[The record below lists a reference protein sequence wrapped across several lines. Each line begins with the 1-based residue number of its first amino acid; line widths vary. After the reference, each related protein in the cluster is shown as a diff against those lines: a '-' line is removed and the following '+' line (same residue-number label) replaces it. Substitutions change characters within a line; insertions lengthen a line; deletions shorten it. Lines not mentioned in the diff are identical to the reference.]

1 MPMNGF
7 GTRAAVDDKSS
18 APILPSFFVIGPP
31 RTGSSWLHM
40 VLSECAWLSY
50 PTKETRFFDKYFDYG
65 VGWYGAH
72 YRKAGNGRMVGEVA
86 PTYFASAD
94 ARERIARL
102 LPAAKIVCTFR
113 NPVDR
118 VLSLYRM
125 KRAYG
130 MIPWAFDDA
139 LTRDPELMESSRY
152 ATHLTAWLKTFGPSQ
167 VMVTMYEDLQSDPQL
182 YLDKVLDFVGIPRRE
197 LHSSQKL
204 RVFTAETMT
213 APRNYFLTRGA
224 LLLAEWSKKQR
235 VGSLVHTAKKWG
247 ATRLFLGGGAAFP
260 ELPLSSKT
268 KLHGLFRGEIDQLE
282 AMLNRDLSA
291 WK

>member
-1 MPMNGF
+1 MPMKGF
-7 GTRAAVDDKSS
+7 GIKAAIAENPC

-31 RTGSSWLHM
+31 RTGTSWLHM
-40 VLSECAWLSY
+40 VLGECAWLSY
-50 PTKETRFFDKYFDYG
+50 PTKETRFFDKHFEFGLD
-65 VGWYGAH
+65 WYRSH
-72 YRKAGNGRMVGEVA
+72 YRKVCDGRPVGEVA
-86 PTYFASAD
+86 PTYFASQD

-113 NPVDR
+113 DPVAR
-118 VLSLYRM
+118 VLSLYRL

-139 LTRDPELMESSRY
+139 LARDPELMESSRY
-152 ATHLTAWLKTFGPSQ
+152 ATHLTEWLKTFGASQ
-167 VMVTMYEDLQSDPQL
+167 IMVTMYEDLQADPQL
-182 YLDKVLDFVGIPRRE
+182 YLDKVLDFLGIPRME
-197 LHSSQKL
+197 LRASHKR

-213 APRNYFLTRGA
+213 EPRHYLLTRGA

-235 VGSLVHTAKKWG
+235 IGSFVHTAKKWG
-247 ATRLFLGGGAAFP
+247 AEKLFLGGGPPFP
-260 ELPLSSKT
+260 EVPSSEKM
-268 KLHGLFRGEIDQLE
+268 KLRQMFRGEIEQLE